1 MSSAVASRKKDR
13 TFTWMSAEWRV
24 KGGGS
29 GDVGDGNVFGLRT
42 LELPESCDA
51 KQCSSRDRQ
60 RASKSANATGT
71 KQPHHQSQIHD
82 RTNGT
87 CRAGQN
93 NASNV
98 PWPLNHPRA
107 PVFLSDELHRSD
119 NSEVEPRALLLCPLR

>member
-1 MSSAVASRKKDR
+1 MKSR
-13 TFTWMSAEWRV
+13 
-24 KGGGS
+24 GS

-51 KQCSSRDRQ
+51 KPSHARLGIDAPRSLPTRL
-60 RASKSANATGT
+60 ASNNPTINHGYTINS
-71 KQPHHQSQIHD
+71 I
-82 RTNGT
+82 GT
-87 CRAGQN
+87 CRANWN

-107 PVFLSDELHRSD
+107 PVFLSDELPRSD